1 MSDKIIATNRKAS
14 FNYHLSDR
22 MEAGMVLTGSE
33 VKSCREGG
41 ANISDAYAMF
51 KSGELWLVNA
61 HISPYANAGYM
72 NHEPKRERK
81 LLLHGR
87 ELERLLGKIKE
98 RGLTLVPTKI
108 YFSPKGKLKIELAL
122 GKGKKAHD
130 KRDTIKK
137 RENATELRRA
147 MKRR

>member
-1 MSDKIIATNRKAS
+1 MSEKTIATNRKAS

-51 KSGELWLVNA
+51 KAGELWLINA

-81 LLLHGR
+81 LLLHKR
-87 ELERLLGKIKE
+87 EIERLIGKIKE

-108 YFSPKGKLKIELAL
+108 YFSGKGKLKIELAL
-122 GKGKKAHD
+122 GKGKKAYD
-130 KRDTIKK
+130 KREDIKKRDT
-137 RENATELRRA
+137 ATELRRA
-147 MKRR
+147 MRRR